1 MPVHALPWRSVSAA
15 HHCARAQGYGSGPD
29 RANCP
34 RKFVWLL
41 SNYDVDFV
49 PTFCYISHIPLTS
62 GVSGDVPKAGGKSK
76 ARAQKRAAGTKK
88 TALFDIVNRE
98 WRERRTA
105 NGSVDAIA

>member
-1 MPVHALPWRSVSAA
+1 MRCRGDRCLRRII
-15 HHCARAQGYGSGPD
+15 ARALKATGQAQTGQI
-29 RANCP
+29 A